1 MSSSFSESEEEA
13 HLLKAGDSF
22 ATVEDAK
29 EAVKDFGAA
38 FYADFKVDTNNKYS
52 LRYFCKHGG
61 RKKEKTATG
70 ARKKQHY
77 NHMDCKASIRVV
89 RGKMGLGENGSFC
102 SAV

>member
-1 MSSSFSESEEEA
+1 MSSSSSESEEET
-13 HLLKAGDSF
+13 HLLKEGDSF

-70 ARKKQHY
+70 ARKKLQSY
-77 NHMDCKASIRVV
+77 
-89 RGKMGLGENGSFC
+89 GL
-102 SAV
+102 